1 MEFWDE
7 NIIAAEPLIPKL
19 NYITA
24 MHMQQETFLQWPNM
38 DGGYFLREM
47 NEWLNCAK
55 ANEVLWK
62 SAYYRY
68 IQHRWVTYKILK
80 TTDLTW
86 YLPYISIYIWSNY
99 SKLNDTI

>member
-1 MEFWDE
+1 ME

-47 NEWLNCAK
+47 NEWLNCA
-55 ANEVLWK
+55 VLMRYCENQHIIDTYNIGELYINFWK
-62 SAYYRY
+62 L
-68 IQHRWVTYKILK
+68 QT
-80 TTDLTW
+80 TW
-86 YLPYISIYIWSNY
+86 YLPYISIYIWSTLIQN
-99 SKLNDTI
+99 